1 MVTGSDR
8 PLITKRELFEL
19 AAVTVTFAPL
29 AVRVPVADP
38 LVPATTL
45 PTAIGEGVAVSTPA
59 VADPVPVKGMV
70 KLGLEPVDVT
80 VTLPLALPAES
91 GVKVTLKVALCP
103 AVSVAGVEIPLTV
116 KPAPL
121 MPTCDTVNVDPPV
134 FVTVSD
140 NTCLLPTVTV
150 PKFRL
155 VGFSSTAP
163 CVSPVPDNGSDRDGL
178 GASEVI
184 VTLPLAL
191 PAVNGENVA
200 VNEAVCDALSARGVV
215 IPLSLNPVPLT
226 EACEMFTVAPV
237 LLVSV
242 MVRLL
247 WLPTVTLPKFSVV
260 GLTSS

>member
-1 MVTGSDR
+1 MVTGNGK

-29 AVRVPVADP
+29 ALRLPVADP

-45 PTAIGEGVAVSTPA
+45 PIAMGEGVAVSTPA
-59 VADPVPVKGMV
+59 VTDPVPVKGMV
-70 KLGLEPVDVT
+70 RVGLEPVDVT

-116 KPAPL
+116 KPVPL

-155 VGFSSTAP
+155 VGFAPTAP
-163 CVSPVPDNGSDRDGL
+163 CVTPVPDNGKDSDGL

-191 PAVNGENVA
+191 PAVSGENVA
-200 VNEAVCDALSARGVV
+200 LNVAVCDALRARGVV
-215 IPLSLNPVPLT
+215 MPLSLKPVPLT
-226 EACEMFTVAPV
+226 EACEMLTVAAV

-260 GLTSS
+260 GLTWS